1 MPTRT
6 TKTLIALLAALMTD
20 PSSEWY
26 GLELMKASGLS
37 SGTLYP
43 LLQRLVA
50 DGWLQRTREVASD
63 AGGPT
68 RRLYKLTGTGVLAA
82 DAALG
87 KAAARARRRR
97 PVSPRPGTVRP

>member
-1 MPTRT
+1 M
-6 TKTLIALLAALMTD
+6 IALLTALMTD

-26 GLELMKASGLS
+26 GLELMEASGLT

-87 KAAARARRRR
+87 EATARARRRR
-97 PVSPRPGTVRP
+97 PGTLRSGTVRP